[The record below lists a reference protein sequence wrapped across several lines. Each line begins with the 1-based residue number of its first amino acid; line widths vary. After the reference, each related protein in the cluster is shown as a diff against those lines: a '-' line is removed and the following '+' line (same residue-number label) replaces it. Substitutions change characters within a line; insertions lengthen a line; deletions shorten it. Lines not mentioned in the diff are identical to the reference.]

1 MDALARTRS
10 TEGQRR
16 AHLEAVVHDR
26 LARAWSLAVLAA
38 AAAVAALVE
47 PVLAA
52 FFTATSA
59 IAAAASA
66 AQLLAARRARREA
79 DAVLDAILIGAVDP
93 PGSGALQRR
102 ARRNS
107 SRRHRRRLARRLESL
122 VDRAERSPRR
132 ECFQTGLVRLHS
144 RRMCA
149 IAGALRREPP
159 PAASAVARVHRL
171 LWDPASPLVRR
182 EADAMRFS
190 AWLRQIEVDLGATRA
205 AAAVPVSSRRAVDRS
220 QARSD
225 RVRAAL
231 RGARQA

>member
-1 MDALARTRS
+1 MDALAETSS
-10 TEGQRR
+10 TDGQRR
-16 AHLEAVVHDR
+16 ARLEELVRDR
-26 LARAWSLAVLAA
+26 RERALTLAVLAVA
-38 AAAVAALVE
+38 SAVAAALE
-47 PVLAA
+47 PALAPFWIA
-52 FFTATSA
+52 ASA
-59 IAAAASA
+59 IAVAASA
-66 AQLLAARRARREA
+66 AVLLAARRAGGEA
-79 DAVLDAILIGAVDP
+79 DTVLDAMLIGVVGT
-93 PGSGALQRR
+93 PGSAALARR

-107 SRRHRRRLARRLESL
+107 SLRHRRRLARRLESL
-122 VDRAERSPRR
+122 VDCAERNPRR

-144 RRMCA
+144 RRMCG
-149 IAGALRREPP
+149 IAAALRRESP

-182 EADAMRFS
+182 EADAVRFS

-205 AAAVPVSSRRAVDRS
+205 AVPVPVSSRRAVARS

>member
-1 MDALARTRS
+1 MDALGHTSS
-10 TEGQRR
+10 TDGQRR
-16 AHLEAVVHDR
+16 ARLESLIRDR
-26 LARAWSLAVLAA
+26 RERAWSLAVLAA

-59 IAAAASA
+59 IAVAASA
-66 AQLLAARRARREA
+66 AQLLAARRASG
-79 DAVLDAILIGAVDP
+79 DANMVLDAILVAAVDP
-93 PGSGALQRR
+93 SGSAALHRR

-122 VDRAERSPRR
+122 VDRAERNPRR
-132 ECFQTGLVRLHS
+132 ECFQAGLVRLHS
-144 RRMCA
+144 QRMRA
-149 IAGALRREPP
+149 IADTLRRESP

-171 LWDPASPLVRR
+171 LWDPASPLVRH
-182 EADAMRFS
+182 EADAVRFS

-205 AAAVPVSSRRAVDRS
+205 AAPVSVSSRRAVDRS